1 MVRFFHIS
9 IQRRK
14 RRGWVSGPKASEV
27 APMTCHEKLQ
37 PSVVS
42 PRSVSLL
49 SASRKFVIPPVTG
62 SSRRNVAV
70 SPVLHRN
77 FEPLTAVHAM
87 TYWPPGQGLKPTI
100 PKNHA
105 G

>member
-1 MVRFFHIS
+1 
-9 IQRRK
+9 
-14 RRGWVSGPKASEV
+14 
-27 APMTCHEKLQ
+27 MTCREKLQ
-37 PSVVS
+37 PSVES

-49 SASRKFVIPPVTG
+49 SASQKFVIPPATA
-62 SSRRNVAV
+62 SSRRNVAL

-77 FEPLTAVHAM
+77 FKPLTEVHAM
-87 TYWPPGQGLKPTI
+87 TYWPRGQGLKPTI

>member
-1 MVRFFHIS
+1 
-9 IQRRK
+9 
-14 RRGWVSGPKASEV
+14 
-27 APMTCHEKLQ
+27 MTCRGKLQ
-37 PSVVS
+37 PSVES

-49 SASRKFVIPPVTG
+49 SASRKFVIPPATA

-77 FEPLTAVHAM
+77 FKPLTAVHAM
-87 TYWPPGQGLKPTI
+87 TYWPPSQDLKPTI
-100 PKNHA
+100 LKNHA